1 MYLFFSSIRR
11 HTRCAFVTGV
21 QTFALPIYPNSKWD
35 QPRLDMI
42 RAHEAKTDQK
52 FTPAKAHIMKD
63 AHLAKARELAA
74 AHHPKWD
81 FLKESTQNLPT
92 RNMGQVLGLA
102 LDKQDRLVM
111 PLTAD
116 DASACSTG
124 QDNHNANSHNP
135 PTQTP

>member
-35 QPRLDMI
+35 QPRWDMI

-52 FTPAKAHIMKD
+52 FTPAKAHILKG

-81 FLKESTQNLPT
+81 LLKESAQNLHT
-92 RNMGQVLGLA
+92 RNMGQVLGPA
-102 LDKQDRLVM
+102 LDKPARFVM
-111 PLTAD
+111 PWTVEGGA
-116 DASACSTG
+116 TG
-124 QDNHNANSHNP
+124 DRKSGVEGK
-135 PTQTP
+135 